1 MAQPDRLEGAPDAAV
16 GVDGVER
23 RHRNL
28 SVTLAHSRDGTHT
41 LALSAKPGAVRFLR
55 TMASVRPPR
64 EPAADDDDASMQAPD
79 VTYLQ
84 RVAAAQR
91 SAAQHGCSAV
101 LR

>member
-41 LALSAKPGAVRFLR
+41 LALSAKPGAVRCLR
-55 TMASVRPPR
+55 TIAWRASAHRASQQPMTMTPPCR
-64 EPAADDDDASMQAPD
+64 HQM
-79 VTYLQ
+79 
-84 RVAAAQR
+84 
-91 SAAQHGCSAV
+91 
-101 LR
+101 